1 MKNGKLLYS
10 KGFGIADSAKG
21 TPVNVSNIFRIASL
35 SKLITA
41 TGIMKLWEEKKLSLD
56 QPVFG
61 EKGILNDSAFL
72 GIKDPR
78 IREITVEHL
87 LRHQGGYS
95 IRAGDPLF
103 CTPSVAQSMQ
113 TPLPLSADD
122 MGAFRRIDT
131 APLPAR
137 GRKCLFEPRL
147 RGTGQSDRKGER
159 HAL

>member
-1 MKNGKLLYS
+1 
-10 KGFGIADSAKG
+10 
-21 TPVNVSNIFRIASL
+21 
-35 SKLITA
+35 
-41 TGIMKLWEEKKLSLD
+41 MKLWEEKKLSLD

-72 GIKDPR
+72 NIKDPR

-113 TPLPLSADD
+113 SAAFGRRY
-122 MGAFRRIDT
+122 GAFRLIDT

>member
-1 MKNGKLLYS
+1 
-10 KGFGIADSAKG
+10 
-21 TPVNVSNIFRIASL
+21 
-35 SKLITA
+35 
-41 TGIMKLWEEKKLSLD
+41 MKLWEEKKLSLD

-113 TPLPLSADD
+113 TIWCVSPHRHGSASGPGKE
-122 MGAFRRIDT
+122 MPIRTSVTWYWA
-131 APLPAR
+131 
-137 GRKCLFEPRL
+137 K
-147 RGTGQSDRKGER
+147 
-159 HAL
+159 